1 MYYAHQHISDLG
13 WDALHVAVIAGHVTV
28 EDATMQTTARYEL
41 LRQAIERRIISA
53 GQSRMQMRAALL
65 EYYRQLAAQSKE
77 QA

>member
-1 MYYAHQHISDLG
+1 MRTSLTWIGDQF
-13 WDALHVAVIAGHVTV
+13 HVAVIAGHVTV
-28 EDATMQTTARYEL
+28 EAAAMETIANYVLQRN
-41 LRQAIERRIISA
+41 AIEVRLISA